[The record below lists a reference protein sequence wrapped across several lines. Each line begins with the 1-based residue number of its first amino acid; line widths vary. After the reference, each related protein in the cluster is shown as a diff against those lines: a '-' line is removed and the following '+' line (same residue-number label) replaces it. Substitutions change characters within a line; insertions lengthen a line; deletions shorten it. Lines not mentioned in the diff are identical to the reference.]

1 MFGTTGAPHPN
12 MKDIATKAAEVLI
25 ENDLWK
31 LIYPDENKIPVN
43 CKNN

>member
-1 MFGTTGAPHPN
+1 

-31 LIYPDENKIPVN
+31 FIYPDKDKIPAHVGENK
-43 CKNN
+43 